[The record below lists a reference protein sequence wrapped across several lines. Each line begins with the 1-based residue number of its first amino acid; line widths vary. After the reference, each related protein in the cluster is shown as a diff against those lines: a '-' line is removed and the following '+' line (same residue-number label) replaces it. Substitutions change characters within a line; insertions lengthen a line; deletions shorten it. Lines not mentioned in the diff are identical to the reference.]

1 MDDLENRLKKLREQH
16 HFTQDEVAE
25 YLNISRQAVSKWE
38 LGKGYPDIDNFIKLG
53 ELYQISLDELITGK
67 AKFSKVATV
76 SVPSN
81 HKTVGDFLWHYWWL
95 AFPILAILTSA
106 FYK

>member
-38 LGKGYPDIDNFIKLG
+38 LGKVI
-53 ELYQISLDELITGK
+53 LI
-67 AKFSKVATV
+67 
-76 SVPSN
+76 
-81 HKTVGDFLWHYWWL
+81 
-95 AFPILAILTSA
+95 
-106 FYK
+106 